1 LRGFVPS
8 QIAKYRQA
16 HGMSRGELARLIGV
30 STGAVGGWERGET
43 TPQVDTLKSVAELF
57 QVPME
62 AFIQIPQE
70 ERFLGDLRALR
81 GMTQPQMAKVLPIS
95 MTTLAQLERG
105 EARLTDQTAQSI
117 ANVLELPSDTVI
129 EAYERVRGRPR
140 NTRP

>member
-81 GMTQPQMAKVLPIS
+81 GMTQPQMAKMLPIS

-117 ANVLELPSDTVI
+117 ANVLELPSDTVM